1 LSKYRI
7 WEFPEGSKLVLLFGM
22 ERFDWPA
29 SAWLKTANFHNRF
42 SLLLAG
48 QLAVPYHRFIGSSVH
63 RFIGSSVH
71 RFIGSSVHRFIG
83 SCRAWCRQQNSPAP
97 SS

>member
-7 WEFPEGSKLVLLFGM
+7 WEFPEGSKLVLLFSM

-48 QLAVPYHRFIGSSVH
+48 RMGLAYHRFIGSSVH

-71 RFIGSSVHRFIG
+71 RFIGSSVHRFMPRG
-83 SCRAWCRQQNSPAP
+83 A
-97 SS
+97 